1 MKILKL
7 IKIFKNRKRIID
19 ILTINKK
26 KIQLLGSALKIY
38 RSYSIILDTD
48 TDIEID
54 YSKLINRRSNLNK
67 SFFYRMVQSTNLE
80 QRKVISR

>member
-7 IKIFKNRKRIID
+7 VKIFKNRKRILD

-26 KIQLLGSALKIY
+26 KIQLLESALKIY

-67 SFFYRMVQSTNLE
+67 SFFIEWCNL
-80 QRKVISR
+80 QI